1 MWLKQA
7 KQPPSK
13 PPLSFVFLPPQT
25 PKNYLLS
32 MNTYTKFES
41 SLNLQLKQQNIHE
54 PKNTL
59 QAEQAIKTVSNIL
72 IDLRKLVLQNG
83 FIAQQQEIAFFKQTK
98 PILLGH
104 LIYFTHIHDFEL
116 KRQIMGNKDFKRYIR
131 LKLDNFQKLFQENID
146 FISYMQNNSS
156 HFDTTYFMR
165 YNNPT
170 PASNTNYD
178 YYLDPEFNTSHDHL
192 LAMMNAHK
200 LLVQHLLKA
209 KQNEQ
214 ENPNDDI
221 LLYWTDSKAAFVEIV
236 YALQVSGSINSG
248 KADIKEVCNTLEK
261 AFNYEV
267 VDLYRA
273 FNEFN
278 NRKIDRT
285 KYLTHL
291 TDRLTLKL
299 DKIDI
304 FNQSLKS

>member
-1 MWLKQA
+1 
-7 KQPPSK
+7 
-13 PPLSFVFLPPQT
+13 
-25 PKNYLLS
+25 

-41 SLNLQLKQQNIHE
+41 SLNLQLKKQNIHE

-83 FIAQQQEIAFFKQTK
+83 FLAQQQEITFFKQTK
-98 PILLGH
+98 PTILGQLIFFSH
-104 LIYFTHIHDFEL
+104 LHDFEL
-116 KRQIMGNKDFKRYIR
+116 KKQIMGNKDFKRYIR
-131 LKLDNFQKLFQENID
+131 AKLDVFQKLFQENIT
-146 FISYMQNNSS
+146 FISYMQNDSN
-156 HFDTTYFMR
+156 HFDATYFVR
-165 YNNPT
+165 NSNPT
-170 PASNTNYD
+170 PSPNVTYE

-192 LAMMNAHK
+192 LAMMHAHK

-221 LLYWTDSKAAFVEIV
+221 LLYWTDSKAAFVEII
-236 YALQVSGSINSG
+236 YALHVSGSINSG
-248 KADIKEVCNTLEK
+248 KADIKDVCSAMEK

-267 VDLYRA
+267 IDLYRA

-278 NRKIDRT
+278 NRKLDRT

-304 FNQSLKS
+304 FNPALQS